1 MARRRLSL
9 VILSHLTPLAASF
22 SDVCVTKWGTQTS
35 RPLLRQYPHVW
46 GSSFS
51 SGRPSSVR
59 LFSLS
64 TTENANRDS
73 TDSGSS
79 ERGSW
84 ESGSNED
91 FEQSIGQD
99 DNDDGDAASVSAS
112 ADDDPLLN
120 EYGRWKQ
127 AVNQSIKVQEKKEK
141 SLRSEMQ
148 KASKIEETLSHAQ
161 LLTSYLYLFTRGVT
175 TVTVQDWEQDGKHVE
190 LSLDPSYHSA
200 ADEADALFQQVRK
213 LKRGSLVVG
222 ELLEATSRALESL
235 HEIKVDLDSSY
246 EENGMVNEDL
256 FRLVQDRL
264 TRSART
270 TNFSAP
276 KDEEVTSSKNARP
289 SASRS
294 ANKQGK
300 PKVGTP
306 ASNLRKL
313 TSPGGCTVLVGR
325 NRRGNEDL
333 TFQVAKGDDIWMHS
347 RGCPGAHVLIQQ
359 RRGSVMVTDECI
371 QFAADLA
378 CFYSDFRAERSAEVT
393 AAKPKHLQK
402 PRGAPLGTVKLREE
416 WNVYTGYPDSVPDE
430 LKLAR
435 EESGQS
441 EEYRSSDKAKHRKQ
455 TKQASSQQTA
465 KQKAKARAKRSANK

>member
-9 VILSHLTPLAASF
+9 VLLSHLTPLAASF
-22 SDVCVTKWGTQTS
+22 SGISLAKWGTQTS
-35 RPLLRQYPHVW
+35 RPLVRQYPHVW

-51 SGRPSSVR
+51 SGKPAR
-59 LFSLS
+59 LLSLS
-64 TTENANRDS
+64 ATENIDIDS
-73 TDSGSS
+73 TDSESL

-91 FEQSIGQD
+91 SEQSFGQD
-99 DNDDGDAASVSAS
+99 DDEDANSASVSS
-112 ADDDPLLN
+112 DDDPLLH
-120 EYGRWKQ
+120 EYDRWKQ
-127 AVNQSIKVQEKKEK
+127 AVNDSLKVQEKKEK

-148 KASKIEETLSHAQ
+148 KASKIEETVSHAQ
-161 LLTSYLYLFTRGVT
+161 LLTSYLYLFTPGVT
-175 TVTVQDWEQDGKHVE
+175 TVTVQDWEQDGKDVE
-190 LSLDPSYHSA
+190 LSLDPSFYSA

-222 ELLEATSRALESL
+222 ELLDETSKAIENLREM
-235 HEIKVDLDSSY
+235 KVDLDSAY
-246 EENGMVNEDL
+246 EENGLVNEYL
-256 FRLVQDRL
+256 FRLLQEKL
-264 TRSART
+264 LRT
-270 TNFSAP
+270 KRITNFSVP
-276 KDEEVTSSKNARP
+276 KDDASSSSKNASP
-289 SASRS
+289 SASRGAS
-294 ANKQGK
+294 KQRK

-313 TSPGGCTVLVGR
+313 ISPGGCDVLVGR

-333 TFQVAKGDDIWMHS
+333 SFQVARGDDIWMHS

-359 RRGSVMVTDECI
+359 RRGSNVATEECL

-378 CFYSDFRAERSAEVT
+378 CFYSDFRGERSAEVT
-393 AAKPKHLQK
+393 AAKPQHLQK
-402 PRGAPLGTVKLREE
+402 PRGAPLGAVKLREE
-416 WNVYTGYPDSVPDE
+416 WNVFIGYPDAVPDE

-455 TKQASSQQTA
+455 TKQAA
-465 KQKAKARAKRSANK
+465 KQKEIKKKAKARANRS

>member
-9 VILSHLTPLAASF
+9 VLLSHLTPLAASF
-22 SDVCVTKWGTQTS
+22 SGVCLTKWGTQTS

-51 SGRPSSVR
+51 SDRPVR
-59 LFSLS
+59 LLSMS
-64 TTENANRDS
+64 TTDNIDIDI

-99 DNDDGDAASVSAS
+99 DDDDGDATSVSAS

-120 EYGRWKQ
+120 EYDRWKQ
-127 AVNQSIKVQEKKEK
+127 AVNESIKLQEKKER
-141 SLRSEMQ
+141 SLRSELL
-148 KASKIEETLSHAQ
+148 KASKIEETVSHAQ
-161 LLTSYLYLFTRGVT
+161 LLTSYLYLFTPGVT
-175 TVTVQDWEQDGKHVE
+175 TVTVQDWEQDGKDVE
-190 LSLDPSYHSA
+190 LSLDPTYYSA

-222 ELLEATSRALESL
+222 ELLESTSRALESL
-235 HEIKVDLDSSY
+235 QEIKVDLDNSY
-246 EENGMVNEDL
+246 GGNGLVNEDH

-264 TRSART
+264 TRTART
-270 TNFSAP
+270 TNFAVP
-276 KDEEVTSSKNARP
+276 KDEAASSSKNSSP
-289 SASRS
+289 SASRN

-359 RRGSVMVTDECI
+359 RRGSVMATDECI

-378 CFYSDFRAERSAEVT
+378 CFYSDFRAERSASVT

-402 PRGAPLGTVKLREE
+402 PRGAPLGAVKLREE
-416 WNVYTGYPDSVPDE
+416 WNVYTGYPDAVPDE
-430 LKLAR
+430 LKQAR

-455 TKQASSQQTA
+455 TKQAASQQAT
-465 KQKAKARAKRSANK
+465 KQKAKTRAKRSANK

>member
-9 VILSHLTPLAASF
+9 VLISHLTPLAASF
-22 SDVCVTKWGTQTS
+22 SGICVAKC

-51 SGRPSSVR
+51 SDRPVR
-59 LFSLS
+59 LLSMS
-64 TTENANRDS
+64 TTDNIDIDS

-79 ERGSW
+79 ARGSW
-84 ESGSNED
+84 ESGANED
-91 FEQSIGQD
+91 FEQCIGED
-99 DNDDGDAASVSAS
+99 DDDDGDATSARAS

-120 EYGRWKQ
+120 EYDRWKQ
-127 AVNQSIKVQEKKEK
+127 AVNESIKVQEKKEK

-148 KASKIEETLSHAQ
+148 KASKIEETVSHAQ
-161 LLTSYLYLFTRGVT
+161 LLTSYLYLFTPGVT
-175 TVTVQDWEQDGKHVE
+175 TVTVQDWEQDGKDVE
-190 LSLDPSYHSA
+190 LSLDPTYYSA

-235 HEIKVDLDSSY
+235 QEIKVDLDSSY
-246 EENGMVNEDL
+246 GVNGLVNEDL

-264 TRSART
+264 IRTART
-270 TNFSAP
+270 TNFSVP
-276 KDEEVTSSKNARP
+276 KGEAASSSKNVSQ
-289 SASRS
+289 SASRN

-359 RRGSVMVTDECI
+359 RRGSVMATDECI

-378 CFYSDFRAERSAEVT
+378 CFYSDFRAERSASVT

-402 PRGAPLGTVKLREE
+402 PRGAPLGAVKLREE
-416 WNVYTGYPDSVPDE
+416 WNVYTGYPDAVPDE
-430 LKLAR
+430 LKQAR

-455 TKQASSQQTA
+455 TKQAASQQAT

>member
-9 VILSHLTPLAASF
+9 VLLSHLTPLAAGF
-22 SDVCVTKWGTQTS
+22 SDICVAKCGTQNS
-35 RPLLRQYPHVW
+35 RPLVRQYPHVW

-51 SGRPSSVR
+51 SGRSAR

-64 TTENANRDS
+64 TTENSDIDT
-73 TDSGSS
+73 TDSGSP

-84 ESGSNED
+84 ESGSNEN
-91 FEQSIGQD
+91 FELGQD
-99 DNDDGDAASVSAS
+99 DDGDTTSVSAS

-120 EYGRWKQ
+120 EYDRWKQ
-127 AVNQSIKVQEKKEK
+127 AVNESIKVQEKKEK

-148 KASKIEETLSHAQ
+148 KASKIEETVSHAQ
-161 LLTSYLYLFTRGVT
+161 LLTSYLYLFTPGVT
-175 TVTVQDWEQDGKHVE
+175 TVTVQDWEQDGKDVE
-190 LSLDPSYHSA
+190 LSLDLSYYSA

-235 HEIKVDLDSSY
+235 QEMKADLDSSY
-246 EENGMVNEDL
+246 EGDGMANEDL

-264 TRSART
+264 IRTARI
-270 TNFSAP
+270 TNFSPP
-276 KDEEVTSSKNARP
+276 KDEATSSSKNASP
-289 SASRS
+289 SASR
-294 ANKQGK
+294 NKQGK

-359 RRGSVMVTDECI
+359 RRGSMKATDKCI

-378 CFYSDFRAERSAEVT
+378 CFYSDFRGERSASVT

-402 PRGAPLGTVKLREE
+402 PRGAPLGAVKLREE
-416 WNVYTGYPDSVPDE
+416 WNVFTGYPDSVPDE
-430 LKLAR
+430 LKQAR

-441 EEYRSSDKAKHRKQ
+441 EEYRSSDKAKHRKE
-455 TKQASSQQTA
+455 TKQATSQQEA
-465 KQKAKARAKRSANK
+465 KQKAKSRAKRRRSANKENE

>member
-9 VILSHLTPLAASF
+9 VLLSHLTPLAASF
-22 SDVCVTKWGTQTS
+22 SGISVAKWGTQTS
-35 RPLLRQYPHVW
+35 RPLVRQYPHIL

-51 SGRPSSVR
+51 SGKPAR
-59 LFSLS
+59 LLSLS
-64 TTENANRDS
+64 STENIEIDETDS
-73 TDSGSS
+73 TSL
-79 ERGSW
+79 ELGSW

-91 FEQSIGQD
+91 SEQQSVGQE
-99 DNDDGDAASVSAS
+99 DDGDANS
-112 ADDDPLLN
+112 DDPLLN
-120 EYGRWKQ
+120 EYHRWKQ
-127 AVNQSIKVQEKKEK
+127 AVNDSLKVQDKKEK

-148 KASKIEETLSHAQ
+148 KASKIEETVSHAQ
-161 LLTSYLYLFTRGVT
+161 LLTSYLYLFTPGVT
-175 TVTVQDWEQDGKHVE
+175 TVTVQDWEQDGKDVE
-190 LSLDPSYHSA
+190 LSLDPSFYSA

-222 ELLEATSRALESL
+222 ELLDATSQAIKNLQEM
-235 HEIKVDLDSSY
+235 KVDLDSAY
-246 EENGMVNEDL
+246 EENGLVNEDL

-264 TRSART
+264 LRSKST

-276 KDEEVTSSKNARP
+276 KDDASSSSKKASP
-289 SASRS
+289 SASRGAS
-294 ANKQGK
+294 KHQRK

-313 TSPGGCTVLVGR
+313 ISPGGCDVLVGR

-359 RRGSVMVTDECI
+359 RRGSAVATEECI

-378 CFYSDFRAERSAEVT
+378 GFYSDYRAERSCEIT

-402 PRGAPLGTVKLREE
+402 PRGAPLGAVKLREE
-416 WNVYTGYPDSVPDE
+416 WNVFTGYPDSVPDE
-430 LKLAR
+430 LKHAR

-455 TKQASSQQTA
+455 TKQATKQKEI